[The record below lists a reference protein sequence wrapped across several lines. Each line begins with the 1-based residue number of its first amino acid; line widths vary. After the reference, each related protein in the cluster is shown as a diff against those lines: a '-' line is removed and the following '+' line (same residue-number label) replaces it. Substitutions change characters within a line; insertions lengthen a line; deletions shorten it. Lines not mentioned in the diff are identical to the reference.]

1 MYVYTF
7 YIKCS
12 VYNIYVYVY
21 NWVVKRNYSLTSICR
36 RRLCLLSHPGD
47 LSAFIL
53 IKQVA
58 SRFVKG
64 FLYMVFFLT
73 KLFLEIMK
81 FFLRNIILQNH
92 PFQAFLVS
100 CIHEEKLTF
109 LSVKAYGGGGLRALS
124 DMSAKKYFCCCMAPL
139 TVSKTVLCSIT

>member
-58 SRFVKG
+58 LRFVEG
-64 FLYMVFFLT
+64 FLYMVFL
-73 KLFLEIMK
+73 LFLEIMK
-81 FFLRNIILQNH
+81 FFLRNNILQIIRFR
-92 PFQAFLVS
+92 PFSPRKHILVYMKKNLHF
-100 CIHEEKLTF
+100 CP
-109 LSVKAYGGGGLRALS
+109 LRHFFVVWLPLQFQRQ
-124 DMSAKKYFCCCMAPL
+124 FCVQKHKTCCKDL
-139 TVSKTVLCSIT
+139 ILQ